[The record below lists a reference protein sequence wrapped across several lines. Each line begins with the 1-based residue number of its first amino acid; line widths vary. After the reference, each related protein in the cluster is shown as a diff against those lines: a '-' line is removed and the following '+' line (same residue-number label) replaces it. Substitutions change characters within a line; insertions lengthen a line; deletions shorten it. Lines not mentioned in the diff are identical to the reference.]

1 MVVWAKVPDRNGI
14 VKPQPRPL
22 LVTSV
27 HPTNKK
33 APFVAHCIS
42 TRRENPPSE
51 PIFEMP
57 WDAKTGDRTGLYR
70 WCAVV
75 LRWSVIVEQDQVE
88 DISGDISDEMLAE
101 IRRRIAD
108 AAIWK

>member
-1 MVVWAKVPDRNGI
+1 MVVWATVPDRSGNS
-14 VKPQPRPL
+14 KPQPRPL

-42 TRRENPPSE
+42 TRPDNAKSDPV
-51 PIFEMP
+51 IEMP
-57 WDAKTGDRTGLYR
+57 WDPNTGGGIGLYR

-75 LRWSVIVEQDQVE
+75 LRWMVIVELKDVVE
-88 DISGDISDEMLAE
+88 STGTVDPAFLAE
-101 IRRRIAD
+101 VLRRVAD
-108 AAIWK
+108 LR